1 MKFKIALACA
11 SALLAGACAV
21 SGTSASIPVGE
32 AGPRVPLTELALVDD
47 PRTHEGPSTATLAS
61 RVIEAPDTAPSQ
73 TLPVTVTSHD
83 RDGDVDVTVAD
94 TSRVVAFD
102 MAGTLSG
109 TIWGLGFGDSLV
121 GRDISS
127 QFPGSEDVEVVT
139 ASGHSINAEAVLAL
153 RPTLIITDGSVGPR
167 DVVEQL
173 RDTGVPV
180 VFVENEPSFD
190 GAAELARDLGEVF
203 GAPAAG
209 EQLADR
215 ISSEIDK
222 VTTEI
227 AAIAPTDDGAKVRMM
242 FLYIRGN
249 SGIYYLFGE
258 ESGADELINAM
269 GGIDIAAEQGWDGMR
284 PMTDEAVV
292 AANPDLVLVMTHGL
306 ESAGGVDGLLSSKP
320 ALALTNAGKHRRIV
334 DMADGDVL
342 SFGPRSA
349 GVLDA
354 LARAVYAPEV

>member
-1 MKFKIALACA
+1 MKLKIALACA
-11 SALLAGACAV
+11 SALVAGACAV
-21 SGTSASIPVGE
+21 SGPTSPTQDETVE
-32 AGPRVPLTELALVDD
+32 PRVPLSEIELVDN

-61 RVIEAPDTAPSQ
+61 RTIQAPGEKPDQS
-73 TLPVTVTSHD
+73 LPATVTSHD
-83 RDGDVDVTVAD
+83 LGGDSEVEVTD

-102 MAGTLSG
+102 MSGTLSG

-139 ASGHSINAEAVLAL
+139 SNGHSINAEAVLAL
-153 RPTLIITDGSVGPR
+153 RPTLIITDGSIGPR

-173 RDTGVPV
+173 RDTGVTV
-180 VFVENEPSFD
+180 VFVENDSSFE
-190 GAAELARDLGEVF
+190 GAAQLARDIGEVF
-203 GAPAAG
+203 GAPEAG
-209 EQLADR
+209 QELADR
-215 ISSEIDK
+215 ITAEIEQ
-222 VTTEI
+222 VSAEI
-227 AAIAPTDDGAKVRMM
+227 ADIAPTNEADKIRMM

-258 ESGADELINAM
+258 ESGSDELINAL
-269 GGIDIAAEQGWDGMR
+269 GGVDIAAEQGWDGMR

-306 ESAGGVDGLLSSKP
+306 ESAGGVDGLLTSKP
-320 ALALTNAGKHRRIV
+320 ALALTNAGKQRRIV

-349 GVLDA
+349 GILDA
-354 LARAVYAPEV
+354 LARAIYAPNA